1 MSCRLIC
8 LAVLGASLAAG
19 GKAKALEPI
28 QNWVLD
34 YREDQCL
41 ASRDYGSAADPVTLG
56 IRPAPNGQTYE
67 LMAARRGSG
76 PEFATEKKGS
86 VDFGN
91 GPINAWLLNYGG
103 ALTKADVMQFRI
115 SALEMRQALTAK
127 TVTLRESGRPQL
139 SFTLAAMP
147 ALLKGMQE
155 CTADLQQHWNMGER
169 EKVIAT
175 QARGDLRGLFDPGD
189 YPAEALQRHQEGSVR
204 FLLLVN
210 EAGRVSGCHV
220 LQPSGVP
227 VLDAMGCQVLRKR
240 ATFTPARDA
249 AGKAVRTA
257 VTTPLI
263 VWRLQPTQK
272 RGSRLLE

>member
-175 QARGDLRGLFDPGD
+175 RRAAICEGCSI
-189 YPAEALQRHQEGSVR
+189 PAIIPPKRCSDTKKEASASSCWSMKRVGSAAAMCCSPAGFRCSMPWGAKSCGNVR
-204 FLLLVN
+204 
-210 EAGRVSGCHV
+210 
-220 LQPSGVP
+220 P
-227 VLDAMGCQVLRKR
+227 
-240 ATFTPARDA
+240 
-249 AGKAVRTA
+249 
-257 VTTPLI
+257 
-263 VWRLQPTQK
+263 
-272 RGSRLLE
+272 SRLLATPPARPCGPP